1 MEELNFLA
9 KVGDKVITQEDLE
22 AAVASL
28 DGYQRQQFD
37 NEEGRKRILA
47 DMINQELFYLDA
59 IENKMDQDEI
69 FVNEMELVKANMLK
83 QYAINACLAAVEITD
98 DEKLAYYEEHKEE
111 FKEDESAS
119 AKHILVDNEE
129 LALEIEKKINKKEIS
144 FEDAAVEYSSCPS
157 KSNGGSLGTFGRGQM
172 VPEFEEAVFTIPIG
186 KVSSPVK
193 TQFGY
198 HLILVD
204 DRKEAR
210 QLEYEDCKKDV
221 EQSLAFKKQNEA
233 FLAKLT
239 DLTEKYK
246 DILTIKGVEK

>member
-59 IENKMDQDEI
+59 LENKMDQDEI

-83 QYAINACLAAVEITD
+83 H
-98 DEKLAYYEEHKEE
+98 YEEHKDE

-119 AKHILVDNEE
+119 AKHILVDDEE

-144 FEDAAVEYSSCPS
+144 FEDAAVEYSTCPS
-157 KSNGGSLGTFGRGQM
+157 KSSGGSLGTFGRGQM
-172 VPEFEEAVFTIPIG
+172 VPEFEEAVFTLPVG

-210 QLEYEDCKKDV
+210 QLEYEDCKNDV

>member
-59 IENKMDQDEI
+59 LENKMDQDEI

-83 QYAINACLAAVEITD
+83 QYAINACLAAIEITD
-98 DEKLAYYEEHKEE
+98 DEKLAYYEEHKDE

-129 LALEIEKKINKKEIS
+129 LA
-144 FEDAAVEYSSCPS
+144 AVEYSTCPS
-157 KSNGGSLGTFGRGQM
+157 KSSGGSLGTFGRGQM
-172 VPEFEEAVFTIPIG
+172 VPEFEEAVFTLPVG

-210 QLEYEDCKKDV
+210 QLEYEDCKSDV

>member
-129 LALEIEKKINKKEIS
+129 LALEIEKKQERNI
-144 FEDAAVEYSSCPS
+144 F
-157 KSNGGSLGTFGRGQM
+157 
-172 VPEFEEAVFTIPIG
+172 
-186 KVSSPVK
+186 
-193 TQFGY
+193 
-198 HLILVD
+198 
-204 DRKEAR
+204 
-210 QLEYEDCKKDV
+210 
-221 EQSLAFKKQNEA
+221 
-233 FLAKLT
+233 
-239 DLTEKYK
+239 
-246 DILTIKGVEK
+246 

>member
-28 DGYQRQQFD
+28 DGYQKQQFD

-59 IENKMDQDEI
+59 LENKMDQDEI

-83 QYAINACLAAVEITD
+83 QYAINACLAAIEITD
-98 DEKLAYYEEHKEE
+98 DEKLAYYEEHKDE

-144 FEDAAVEYSSCPS
+144 FEDAAVEYSTCPS
-157 KSNGGSLGTFGRGQM
+157 KSSGGSL
-172 VPEFEEAVFTIPIG
+172 G

-210 QLEYEDCKKDV
+210 QLEYEDCKNDV